1 MQAPQSLDALV
12 QHIQS
17 RYKDMSPQFQ
27 IGARYLIDHPTQVS
41 ILSMRKIATLAGVQ
55 PATLV
60 RLAQHLGYD
69 GWEPLKSVFNRQLR
83 MLPGGYADRAQAL
96 VADSQEAESADW
108 VRSTQAQSANLLAL
122 GAANAQAMPDAIERL
137 HRARRLH
144 IAGFRSSHPAAFS
157 LKYLCSLFR
166 PDVYLLDNAAGTL
179 DQDLRHLGSE
189 DTLVII
195 SFAPYSREVRQITEA
210 ARRQGCPIIALCD
223 SRLAPVAIEAAC
235 VLTFT
240 THSGSFFPST
250 VAAQGLV
257 EVLAQQL
264 LVRAGA
270 RAVQGLARAEAQL
283 HESGAYL

>member
-1 MQAPQSLDALV
+1 MQAPQSLEALV

-17 RYKDMSPQFQ
+17 RYKDLSPQFQ
-27 IGARYLIDHPTQVS
+27 VGARYLIDHPTQVS
-41 ILSMRKIATLAGVQ
+41 ILSMRKIAALAGVQ

-60 RLAQHLGYD
+60 RLAQHLGYE
-69 GWEPLKSVFNRQLR
+69 GWEPLKAVFNRQLR

-96 VADSQEAESADW
+96 VADSQSESADW
-108 VRSTQAQSANLLAL
+108 VRCTQAQSANLLAL
-122 GAANAQAMPDAIERL
+122 GTANAQAMPDAVERL

-144 IAGFRSSHPAAFS
+144 VAGFRSSHPAAFS
-157 LKYLCSLFR
+157 FKYLCSLFR
-166 PDVYLLDNAAGTL
+166 PDVYLLDNTAGTL
-179 DQDLRHLGSE
+179 DQDLRHLGPE
-189 DTLVII
+189 DTIVII
-195 SFAPYSREVRQITEA
+195 SFAPYSREVRHITEA

-223 SRLAPVAIEAAC
+223 SKLAPVAIEAAC

-264 LVRAGA
+264 LLRAGT
-270 RAVQGLARAEAQL
+270 RAVQGLARAEAHL

>member
-1 MQAPQSLDALV
+1 MQAPQSLEALV

-17 RYKDMSPQFQ
+17 CYKDLSPQFQ
-27 IGARYLIDHPTQVS
+27 IAARYLIDHPTQVS
-41 ILSMRKIATLAGVQ
+41 ILSMRKISALAGVQ

-60 RLAQHLGYD
+60 RLAQHLGYA

-83 MLPGGYADRAQAL
+83 MVPGGYADRAQAL
-96 VADSQEAESADW
+96 VADHPSESADW
-108 VRSTQAQSANLLAL
+108 IRGTQAQSANLLAL
-122 GAANAQAMPDAIERL
+122 GAANARAMPEAVERL

-166 PDVYLLDNAAGTL
+166 PDVYLLDNTAGTL
-179 DQDLRHLGSE
+179 DQDLRHLGPE
-189 DTLVII
+189 DTIVLI
-195 SFAPYSREVRQITEA
+195 SFAPYSREVSQITEA
-210 ARRQGCPIIALCD
+210 ARRQSCPIIALCD
-223 SRLAPVAIEAAC
+223 SKLAPVAIEAAC

-270 RAVQGLARAEAQL
+270 RAVQGLAHAEAQL
-283 HESGAYL
+283 HDSGAYL

>member
-1 MQAPQSLDALV
+1 MQAPQSLEALV

-17 RYKDMSPQFQ
+17 CYKDLSPQFQ
-27 IGARYLIDHPTQVS
+27 IAARYLVDHPTQVS
-41 ILSMRKIATLAGVQ
+41 ILSMRKIAAEAGVQ

-60 RLAQHLGYD
+60 RLAQHFGYA
-69 GWEPLKSVFNRQLR
+69 GWQPLKTVFNRQLR
-83 MLPGGYADRAQAL
+83 MLPGGYADRAHAL
-96 VADSQEAESADW
+96 VSDSHAESADW
-108 VRSTQAQSANLLAL
+108 ARDTQAQSANLLAL
-122 GAANAQAMPDAIERL
+122 GAANTQAMPQAIERL
-137 HRARRLH
+137 HRAARLH
-144 IAGFRSSHPAAFS
+144 VAGFRSAHAAAFS

-179 DQDLRHLGSE
+179 DQDLRHLGPD
-189 DTLVII
+189 DTIVII
-195 SFAPYSREVRQITEA
+195 SFAPYSREVRQITEV

-223 SRLAPVAIEAAC
+223 SKLAPVAIEAAC

-270 RAVQGLARAEAQL
+270 RAVQDLARAEAHL